1 MKKMTI
7 FMTVLVAAILFGVI
21 GIRVSAPQTD
31 ITKES
36 TKVGVV
42 LNGTREDHSWN
53 QSHADAF
60 DSIEEELNLEIEYR
74 ENVPYGDQAAQTM
87 EELIADG
94 CKIIF
99 AESVGFGNAV
109 LTEEAAHPDVYFY
122 HCSGTR
128 CGDNYTA
135 FFMRN
140 YQSRYLAG
148 IAAGYATQTGKIGY
162 TAAYGYTEVIRGID
176 AFALGVRSVNPDAE
190 VCVMYTE
197 SWDDYDRAYEVT
209 KDLIENEDC
218 DVIIHHTD
226 TLAPLVAANDLGVK
240 SIGNNYDN
248 RVRYPDSLL
257 CCLEMDWAPYYTAE
271 IKSCLEGRFYGKYD
285 WLGLE
290 DGVCGIT
297 PLTLNM
303 GTNKG
308 RAEAAINLKRQE
320 MLDGTWDV
328 FFGPV
333 YDSSGNLE
341 IEDNEAASD
350 YYLLNSLNWYVQGVS
365 VYD

>member
-1 MKKMTI
+1 MKKLTI
-7 FMTVLVAAILFGVI
+7 FFTVLIAAIFLGVI
-21 GIRVSAPQTD
+21 GIRVSAPEQD
-31 ITKES
+31 ITKKV

-42 LNGTREDHSWN
+42 LNGTKDDHSWN
-53 QSHADAF
+53 QAHADAF
-60 DSIEEELNLEIEYR
+60 DAIDDELNLEVFYR
-74 ENVPYGDQAAQTM
+74 ENVGYGDQAQETM
-87 EELIADG
+87 EELIANG
-94 CKIIF
+94 CSIIF

-109 LTEEAAHPDVYFY
+109 LAEEQKHPDVYFY

-128 CGDNYTA
+128 YGDNYTA

-148 IAAGYATQTGKIGY
+148 IAAGYATQTGCIGY
-162 TAAYGYTEVIRGID
+162 TAAYPYTEVIRGID
-176 AFALGVRSVNPDAE
+176 AFTLGVRYANPEAT
-190 VCVMYTE
+190 VCVKYTE
-197 SWDDYDRAYEVT
+197 SWDDYDKAYAAT
-209 KDLIENEDC
+209 KDLIQNEDC

-226 TLAPLVAANDLGVK
+226 TLAPLVCANDLSVK

-248 RVRYPDSLL
+248 RNRYPDSLL
-257 CCLEMDWAPYYTAE
+257 CCLEMNWAPYYEKE
-271 IKSCLEGRFYGKYD
+271 IRTCLEGRFYGKYD

-308 RAEAAINLKRQE
+308 RAEADINLKRQE

>member
-1 MKKMTI
+1 MKKLTI
-7 FMTVLVAAILFGVI
+7 FFTVLIAAIFLGVI
-21 GIRVSAPQTD
+21 GIRVSAPEQD
-31 ITKES
+31 ITKKV

-42 LNGTREDHSWN
+42 LNGTKDDHSWN
-53 QSHADAF
+53 QAHADAF
-60 DSIEEELNLEIEYR
+60 DAIDDELNLEVFYR
-74 ENVPYGDQAAQTM
+74 ENVGYGDQAQETM
-87 EELIADG
+87 EELIANG
-94 CKIIF
+94 CSIIF

-109 LTEEAAHPDVYFY
+109 LAEEQKHPDVYFY

-128 CGDNYTA
+128 YGDNYTA

-148 IAAGYATQTGKIGY
+148 IAAGYATQTGCIGY
-162 TAAYGYTEVIRGID
+162 TAAYPYTEVIRGID
-176 AFALGVRSVNPDAE
+176 AFTLGVRYANPEAT
-190 VCVMYTE
+190 VCVKYTE
-197 SWDDYDRAYEVT
+197 SWDDYDKAYAAT
-209 KDLIENEDC
+209 KDLIQNEDC

-226 TLAPLVAANDLGVK
+226 TLAPLVCANDLSVK

-248 RVRYPDSLL
+248 RNRYPDSLL
-257 CCLEMDWAPYYTAE
+257 CCLEMNWAPYYEKE
-271 IKSCLEGRFYGKYD
+271 IRTCLEGRFYGKYD